1 MNFVEGNGVLGRIRF
16 TDGAMP
22 EYDRPYLVVSV
33 FDDYIEVLN
42 VSSIKGKEYKLAFKT
57 SERLRSYNPPFL
69 VPSFVKLDSL
79 TKVMKKDWKNLK
91 ILNNGRILDENELNR
106 IKEKEYALI

>member
-42 VSSIKGKEYKLAFKT
+42 VSLIKGKEYKLAFKT
-57 SERLRSYNPPFL
+57 NERLRRFSKRAYSHERTHGIQWGSAWFY
-69 VPSFVKLDSL
+69 
-79 TKVMKKDWKNLK
+79 DWVIEQWNYKHVW
-91 ILNNGRILDENELNR
+91 
-106 IKEKEYALI
+106 